1 MLKPWETI
9 GKGAHIPASLDIVL
23 TTKRIQAASVSPDV
37 PGQKTKIDQ
46 RKNIVDADDMFRDA
60 QRPADLCAISACVG
74 LCEIAD
80 QIGADTTGLLGIL
93 KRVFVD
99 MAAKILEATG
109 GVSDE
114 SGILQIGGED
124 FAGDSIR

>member
-1 MLKPWETI
+1 M
-9 GKGAHIPASLDIVL
+9 
-23 TTKRIQAASVSPDV
+23 TTELLAELPLV
-37 PGQKTKIDQ
+37 
-46 RKNIVDADDMFRDA
+46 
-60 QRPADLCAISACVG
+60 AISTCVG